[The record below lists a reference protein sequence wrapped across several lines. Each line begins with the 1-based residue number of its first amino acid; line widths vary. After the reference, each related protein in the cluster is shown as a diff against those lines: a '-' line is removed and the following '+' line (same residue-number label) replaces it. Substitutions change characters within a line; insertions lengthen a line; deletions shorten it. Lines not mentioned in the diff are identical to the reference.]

1 MVHVGRKELTQ
12 ERKKILREVLPKIR
26 QQGTLSGHPEMGAG
40 RCPLEK
46 QGEGSGYGASY
57 GGSFVREKMWQFSL
71 VVSRSTKSE
80 GRSSAGSSR
89 TER

>member
-12 ERKKILREVLPKIR
+12 ERKKILREVLPKIK

-46 QGEGSGYGASY
+46 WGRLRIWRKLWWKFRQREDVAVFIGCAS
-57 GGSFVREKMWQFSL
+57 VN
-71 VVSRSTKSE
+71 
-80 GRSSAGSSR
+80 
-89 TER
+89 